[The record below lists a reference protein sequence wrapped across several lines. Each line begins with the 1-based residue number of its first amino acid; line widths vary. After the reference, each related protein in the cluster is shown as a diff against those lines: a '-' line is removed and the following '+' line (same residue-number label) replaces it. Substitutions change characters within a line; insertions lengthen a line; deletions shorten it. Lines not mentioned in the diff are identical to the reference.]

1 MHGLNLIARSGLT
14 RQQSQAEF
22 DQAQRAKQG
31 YIRTIERTARS
42 TAAVIGNRSSPH
54 IALVSEMIALGRC
67 GWTPL

>member
-31 YIRTIERTARS
+31 YIRTIERSARS
-42 TAAVIGNRSSPH
+42 TAAVIEHHPGAFRRS
-54 IALVSEMIALGRC
+54 
-67 GWTPL
+67 